1 MMIRFRDY
9 INITEGRY
17 PMWLKVT
24 TVGLVMKVRSL
35 QQQIDQSKDAVVQNK
50 LIAQQNNLLSYIS
63 GLGIAVSS
71 SDRAL
76 LNRLKSG
83 IVGKRK

>member
-1 MMIRFRDY
+1 MIRFRDY
-9 INITEGRY
+9 ININEGRY

-24 TVGLVMKVRSL
+24 TAGLVMKVRSL
-35 QQQIDQSKDAVVQNK
+35 QQQIDQSKDAVLQNK

>member
-1 MMIRFRDY
+1 MIRFRDY
-9 INITEGRY
+9 INITEDRY
-17 PMWLKVT
+17 LIWLKVT
-24 TVGLVMKVRSL
+24 TAGLVMKVRSL

-50 LIAQQNNLLSYIS
+50 LIARQNSLLSYIS

-83 IVGKRK
+83 MLGKKK

>member
-1 MMIRFRDY
+1 MIRFWDY
-9 INITEGRY
+9 INITEDRY

-24 TVGLVMKVRSL
+24 NAGLTIKVRSL
-35 QQQIDQSKDAVVQNK
+35 QQQIDQSKDAVVHNK
-50 LIAQQNNLLSYIS
+50 LIAKQNNLLSYIS
-63 GLGIAVSS
+63 GLGIAVID
-71 SDRAL
+71 SDLSL

>member
-1 MMIRFRDY
+1 
-9 INITEGRY
+9 
-17 PMWLKVT
+17 MWLKVT
-24 TVGLVMKVRSL
+24 TAGLVMKVRTL
-35 QQQIDQSKDAVVQNK
+35 QQQIDQSKDAVAQNK
-50 LIAQQNNLLSYIS
+50 LIAQQNNLLSYIT

-83 IVGKRK
+83 MLGKRK

>member
-1 MMIRFRDY
+1 MIRFRDY
-9 INITEGRY
+9 INITEDRY

-24 TVGLVMKVRSL
+24 NAGLVMKVRSL
-35 QQQIDQSKDAVVQNK
+35 QQQIDQSKDAVVHNK
-50 LIAQQNNLLSYIS
+50 LIAKQNNLQSYIS
-63 GLGIAVSS
+63 GLGIAVIG
-71 SDRAL
+71 SDLSL

>member
-1 MMIRFRDY
+1 MVLRFRGY

-24 TVGLVMKVRSL
+24 IAGLVMKVKSL

>member
-1 MMIRFRDY
+1 
-9 INITEGRY
+9 
-17 PMWLKVT
+17 MWLKVT
-24 TVGLVMKVRSL
+24 TAGLVMKVRSL

>member
-1 MMIRFRDY
+1 MIRFRDY

-24 TVGLVMKVRSL
+24 TAGLVMKVKSL

-83 IVGKRK
+83 IVGNRK

>member
-1 MMIRFRDY
+1 MIRFRDY
-9 INITEGRY
+9 ININEGRY

-24 TVGLVMKVRSL
+24 TAGLVMKVRSL
-35 QQQIDQSKDAVVQNK
+35 QQQIDQSKDAVLQNK

-83 IVGKRK
+83 MLGKRK

>member
-24 TVGLVMKVRSL
+24 TAGLVMKVRSL